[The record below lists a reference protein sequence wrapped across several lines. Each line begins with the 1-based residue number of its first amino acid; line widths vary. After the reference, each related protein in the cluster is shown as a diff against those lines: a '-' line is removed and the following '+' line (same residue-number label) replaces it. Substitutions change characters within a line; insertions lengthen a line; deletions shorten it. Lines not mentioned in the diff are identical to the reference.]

1 MTHLTKRILSL
12 ILLISCFTAL
22 SSQEITL
29 KDFARSVQNADV
41 VFYFDNDYEKAASL
55 YEPILKAFPDNS
67 NIQAKLGM
75 CYLKMD
81 GKKAEALKLLE
92 SASENVAANKK
103 EYTETGQKA
112 PVDTYRYLAEA
123 YHLNNNLEK
132 ALSIFNDLK
141 NKLGNSEE
149 DLEMAEYYDLQIRDC
164 RYAMEAKKKPVRV
177 LPDLFTPWI
186 SNYPGAMNPVISK
199 NDSVFVFTQ
208 RVDGKNRIMCAY
220 KSGNWE
226 EPEDITQQL
235 GGLERLYT
243 NSVSGDGRFLVLY
256 INDGNDGNLYFSE
269 RQGKTWTK
277 IRNFGKPVNTIYWE
291 SHGFITPDATKLYL
305 SSNRPGG
312 FGKLDIW
319 VSEKTAS
326 GTWGEPVNL
335 GDVIN
340 TAQDEDAPFFDPDNN
355 ALLFSSVGHM
365 SMGKYDLF
373 RSTINRF
380 GNWDRPVGMPF
391 AFNTTDDNIF
401 FHLNNNAPG
410 FITSLYDEKTGT
422 RNIYAIVG
430 VDPADEITV
439 TEGVVKL
446 GDGMNITPSQAQMIL
461 KELKK
466 GTVLQT
472 IPVNNDGSF
481 KFDLKPGD
489 YHLIVSHIG
498 YRTDTTNLSLPL
510 YFLNHYMNVNP
521 VLIPEKA
528 VTGEFLLIKNVLF
541 AFDSHALDSE
551 AKESLE
557 TLKTILRNYPELKI
571 EVAGYTD
578 ALGTIIYNR
587 KLADKRAQSVI
598 DHITAS
604 GIPADRMIKRAFGE
618 SNFAAI
624 NTNRNGTDNP
634 EGRKYNRR
642 ATIGVIDP
650 GTGVIIRHDTETPKE
665 LVNPATDK
673 FYIVLIQSPQ
683 KLSSGYFSNLDLS
696 GKLVIRTKEEG
707 TETKYIIGVF
717 FDKADA
723 EKYLNYVKGKGYNE
737 AYITET
743 E

>member
-1 MTHLTKRILSL
+1 M
-12 ILLISCFTAL
+12 
-22 SSQEITL
+22 
-29 KDFARSVQNADV
+29 KDFSRSVQNADV
-41 VFYFDNDYEKAASL
+41 VFYYDNNYEKAASL
-55 YEPILKAFPDNS
+55 YEPILKAFPNNS
-67 NIQAKLGM
+67 NIKAKLGI
-75 CYLKMD
+75 CYLKLD

-92 SASENVAANKK
+92 SASENIAASKK

-112 PVDTYRYLAEA
+112 PVNTYRYLAEA
-123 YHLNNNLEK
+123 YHLNDNLEK
-132 ALSIFNDLK
+132 AVSLFTDLK
-141 NKLGNSEE
+141 SKLGDSEE
-149 DLEMAEYYDLQIRDC
+149 DIEMADYYDLQIRDC

-220 KSGNWE
+220 KNGNWE
-226 EPEDITQQL
+226 EPEDITRQL
-235 GGLERLYT
+235 GGLDRLYT
-243 NSVSGDGRFLVLY
+243 NSVSGDGSLLVLY
-256 INDGNDGNLYFSE
+256 LNDGDDGNLYFSE
-269 RQGKTWTK
+269 RKGRTWTK
-277 IRNFGKPVNTIYWE
+277 IRNFGKPINTIYWE
-291 SHGFITPDATKLYL
+291 SHGFITPEATKLFI

-319 VSEKTAS
+319 VSEKTNA

-340 TAQDEDAPFFDPDNN
+340 TAYDEDAPFFDTDNN

-365 SMGKYDLF
+365 GMGKYDLF
-373 RSTINRF
+373 RSTINNF
-380 GNWDRPVGMPF
+380 GNWDRPVSMPF

-430 VDPADEITV
+430 VDPADEIAV
-439 TEGVVKL
+439 TEGFVKL

-472 IPVNNDGSF
+472 IPINNDGSF

-578 ALGTIIYNR
+578 ALGSIIYNR

-604 GIPADRMIKRAFGE
+604 GIPADRMTKRAFGK

-642 ATIGVIDP
+642 VTIGIIDP

-665 LVNPATDK
+665 LVNPATNK
-673 FYIVLIQSPQ
+673 FYIVLKKSQQ

-696 GKLVIRTKEEG
+696 SKLTIRTKEEG
-707 TETKYIIGVF
+707 VESKYIIGVF

-737 AYITET
+737 AYITEK